1 MENFPGLTTVQAA
14 QKLAQFGP
22 NAIPEKKTP
31 LFVKLIRQV
40 LSPISLMLLLAS
52 GLSLGSGKTFDGYFI
67 LALLLLNIGV
77 SSWQEAK
84 ADNAIAKLNENLKSR
99 VRTFREGQWLDIDTR
114 ELVPDD
120 IIQLTAGE
128 IVPADGVLI
137 DNKNVSVN
145 ESALTGESLPNDKNI
160 NDPLYSG
167 SFIATGIATLKIAA
181 TGKNTKFG
189 KVILSVEDRK
199 EKSFLEKDIINIS
212 KFLSALSLIGVAII
226 SGFFF
231 FKHFPT
237 VELLTLDLSLIIA
250 GIPVS
255 LPTVM
260 TLIIALGVLELSK
273 KQVIVHRLSA
283 LEDLAN
289 VNLLLTDKTG
299 TLTENKIIIDKIIP
313 YGSYTDKNVVASA
326 YLASYQDSRNLIS
339 QAIVRKTEELSA
351 IPRDYTIYSFVP
363 GDSVK
368 KRTTAQV
375 KDGEGKIYVTAGA
388 PQVIL
393 SLCTLTETQKT
404 KVDKDIAGLGQ
415 EGYRALAVATGTEE
429 KEMTLVGLLALSDE
443 LRPEA
448 SDVIGF
454 LTRKQIETAMLT
466 GDNRVIAGE
475 IAKKLAIPGNRVI
488 TREDLQKMNWQGLDT
503 NFYRSV
509 QAFAEIYPEDKL
521 RLVQDAKKYFVVAT
535 NGDGVNDLPAVKAA
549 NVGFAVENAV
559 IALKGAADIVLL
571 SNGISII
578 KDAIIESRK
587 IFSRLYSYSVYR
599 LSESFRLIVTIV
611 ILGIIYQ
618 AYPLTPLQLILIAL
632 LNDIPI
638 ISLSYDRVENTTSP
652 AKINVRQRLLL
663 SSLFGLTGVANSLIL
678 FMLLV
683 GVFHISLPVVQT
695 LYFLKLTISGH
706 LLIYVAHTKE
716 RWWKFLPS
724 KEVILATTL
733 TQLIASLL
741 SFTGWFMPAP
751 IPLTYIILVWLWAF
765 FWMQISEA
773 VKTFQKVESN

>member
-1 MENFPGLTTVQAA
+1 MESFSGLTSVQAT
-14 QKLAQFGP
+14 QSLRETGP
-22 NAIPEKKTP
+22 NEIPEKKTP
-31 LFVKLIRQV
+31 LFVKIFKQFF
-40 LSPISLMLLLAS
+40 SPISLMLLLAS
-52 GLSLGSGKTFDGYFI
+52 GLSFVSAKTFDGYFI
-67 LALLLLNIGV
+67 LTLLLLNIGV
-77 SSWQEAK
+77 SAWQEAK

-99 VRTFREGQWLDIDTR
+99 VRTFRDGQWQDVDTR
-114 ELVPDD
+114 ELVPED

-128 IVPADGVLI
+128 IVPADGLLI

-145 ESALTGESLPNDKNI
+145 ESALTGESLPNDKNL
-160 NDPLYSG
+160 NDALYSG
-167 SFIATGIATLKIAA
+167 SFIATGIATLKITA

-189 KVILSVEDRK
+189 KVIFSVETQK
-199 EKSFLEKDIINIS
+199 GKSFLETDIIRIS
-212 KFLSALSLIGVAII
+212 KFLSALSLIGVAVL
-226 SGFFF
+226 SVFFILQ
-231 FKHFPT
+231 HAP
-237 VELLTLDLSLIIA
+237 VIDLLTLDLSLIIA

-260 TLIIALGVLELSK
+260 TLIIALGVLDLSK
-273 KQVIVHRLSA
+273 KQVVVRRLSA

-299 TLTENKIIIDKIIP
+299 TLTENKIVIDRIIP
-313 YGSYTDKNVVASA
+313 YNYYTDKNVIADA

-339 QAIVRKTEELSA
+339 QAIISKAGELA
-351 IPRDYTIYSFVP
+351 ALPVDYTVYSFVP

-388 PQVIL
+388 SQVIL
-393 SLCTLTETQKT
+393 DLCALSPTQKN
-404 KVDKDIAGLGQ
+404 KVEKDIADLGQ
-415 EGYRALAVATGTEE
+415 EGYRSLAVATGKEE

-448 SDVIGF
+448 SDVIQF
-454 LTRKQIETAMLT
+454 LTSEQIEVAMVT

-475 IAKKLAIPGNRVI
+475 IAKKLAIPGNKII
-488 TREDLQKMNWQGLDT
+488 TRSDLEKTNWQGLDI

-559 IALKGAADIVLL
+559 IALKEAADIVLL
-571 SNGISII
+571 SNGISVI

-611 ILGIIYQ
+611 ILGLIYKS
-618 AYPLTPLQLILIAL
+618 YPLTPLQIILIAL

-638 ISLSYDRVENTTSP
+638 ISLAYDRVENTTSP
-652 AKINVRQRLLL
+652 AKLNIRKRFIL
-663 SSLFGLTGVANSLIL
+663 SSLYGLVGVANSLIL
-678 FMLLV
+678 FFLLV

-695 LYFLKLTISGH
+695 IYFLKLTVSGH
-706 LLIYVAHTKE
+706 LLIYVAHTKQ

-724 KEVILATTL
+724 NEVIIATTL
-733 TQLIASLL
+733 TQLVASLL
-741 SFTGWFMPAP
+741 AFTGWFMPAP
-751 IPLTYIILVWLWAF
+751 IPLVYILGVWLWAI
-765 FWMQISEA
+765 FWMQVSEA
-773 VKTFQKVESN
+773 VKAAKTV